1 MFEIKVLKDYAE
13 VKYQT
18 SSGAKS
24 TKVIAISDIP
34 ALFDT
39 KVLFDS
45 GILPLFG
52 EQNAY
57 GVQRI
62 IQKDNSYIILIQAL
76 NPFVNTLHFD
86 NFSINDEVKEKWGIK
101 ENTVKAKD
109 VITRVSVDNV
119 HQQSAFC
126 YKNIYMPNLLMSLH
140 LRKNGGRFQAMNSG
154 LLCFE
159 DAFITENT
167 QLYEFPFA
175 NTYKGSTHGSICWGN
190 MSPTVENIAQSVG
203 LLHMFLGG
211 IMNNDLYQQVKLANG
226 HSFSRAHEILA
237 YLAVRADELDRFP
250 YRDFR
255 LNTEVKYG
263 ELISYINT
271 NWK

>member
-1 MFEIKVLKDYAE
+1 MEIKLFKNEYAE
-13 VKYQT
+13 VKYQGSNGT
-18 SSGAKS
+18 KS

-39 KVLFDS
+39 KILFDS

-52 EQNAY
+52 EENAY

-62 IQKDNSYIILIQAL
+62 IQKDNSYIILIQAI
-76 NPFVNTLHFD
+76 NPFVNTLHYDSLTISDSMKESWGIGD
-86 NFSINDEVKEKWGIK
+86 NEVKS
-101 ENTVKAKD
+101 KD
-109 VITRVSVDNV
+109 VITKMPVNTEESRM
-119 HQQSAFC
+119 AYC

-140 LRKNGGRFQAMNSG
+140 LKMEGGKWRAYNSG

-159 DAFITENT
+159 DQFITDNT

-175 NTYKGSTHGSICWGN
+175 NTYKSSTHGSICWGN
-190 MSPTVENIAQSVG
+190 MNPRVDNIAQSVG

-211 IMNNDLYQQVKLANG
+211 IMNNDLYQSVKLSNG
-226 HSFSRAHEILA
+226 HVFNRAHEILG
-237 YLAVRADELDRFP
+237 YLAVRADELNRFP
-250 YRDFR
+250 YRDIV
-255 LNTEVKYG
+255 LAKEVKYG